1 MPDNSP
7 QDQAEQVDQ
16 VPAGRDDDGRFL
28 PGHSGNPGER
38 PRNPHTLATRLA
50 EAILD
55 TDAAALSRKAVE
67 LALAG
72 DPVSLRFCLSR
83 IIAPCRERGID
94 VELPPVHG
102 APDLAAAMT
111 AVAEV
116 APLRSGDRAAAALA
130 DLGDTAELERA
141 DAEFNKA
148 HPRPYAKSPA
158 EALAARRVRAL
169 AAEYPQLDPPNFI
182 WSSVGEWF
190 AWACLQE

>member
-16 VPAGRDDDGRFL
+16 VPDGRSDDGRFL
-28 PGHSGNPGER
+28 PGYSGNPGGR

-50 EAILD
+50 EAVLD

-83 IIAPCRERGID
+83 IIAPCRDRGID

-111 AVAEV
+111 AVA
-116 APLRSGDRAAAALA
+116 DAAAAGEVSPREGA
-130 DLGDTAELERA
+130 DFARMVDSIIRSIDLRDVERRIRELEMA
-141 DAEFNKA
+141 YDALRNC
-148 HPRPYAKSPA
+148 S
-158 EALAARRVRAL
+158 
-169 AAEYPQLDPPNFI
+169 
-182 WSSVGEWF
+182 
-190 AWACLQE
+190 